1 MNDATPPSHD
11 AGIADADMAAAR
23 DAFQTLH
30 EVVKHARAT
39 LHRNIWDYMRGGTE
53 SETTTKRN
61 RLAFD
66 TIAFRPRVLRDMR
79 QVDTSGSFL
88 GHACRLPLV
97 LCPIGSLESFAE
109 DGPLQAMRA
118 AAAYGVPLFLS
129 SVGTVPL
136 EDVGAIG
143 GTKVFCLYKRGD
155 DAWLD
160 AVIGRAIDT
169 GFDAFALTVDSAWYS
184 RRERDIANR
193 FIKPWRQV
201 PGMDWQKALS
211 WADIERF
218 KKSYDIPLILKGI
231 ATAEDAALAVEHGA
245 EMIFVSNHGGRQLD
259 HGRGA
264 LDVLPEVVD
273 AVAGRAAV
281 AVDGGVTRGSD
292 IVKARALGAD
302 VVGIGRLLCCGLAAG
317 GAAGVARVLEL
328 LEEEV
333 RIDLGLLGVNSFDQL
348 EPDHLH
354 PAEPV
359 GPPHVW
365 SQYPLLSDDD
375 YTY

>member
-1 MNDATPPSHD
+1 MNDTAPPTHE
-11 AGIADADMAAAR
+11 AGIPEAEMAVIR
-23 DAFQTLH
+23 DRCQTLH
-30 EVVKHARAT
+30 EVVKHARAN
-39 LHRNIWDYMRGGTE
+39 LDRNIWDYLRGGTE

-66 TIAFRPRVLRDMR
+66 RIAFRPRVLRDMR
-79 QVDTSGSFL
+79 QIDTGGTFL
-88 GHACRLPLV
+88 GHACRLPVV

-109 DGPLQAMRA
+109 DGPRLAMRA

-136 EDVGAIG
+136 EAVGAIG

-155 DAWLD
+155 DSWLD
-160 AVIGRAIDT
+160 DVVGRAIDA

-193 FIKPWRQV
+193 FVKPWRQV
-201 PGMDWQKALS
+201 PGMDWQKALN
-211 WADIERF
+211 WADVERF
-218 KKSYDIPLILKGI
+218 KKTYDIPLVLKGI
-231 ATAEDAALAVEHGA
+231 ATAEDARLAVEHGA

-264 LDVLPEVVD
+264 LDMLPEVVD
-273 AVAGRAAV
+273 VVARRAAV
-281 AVDGGVTRGSD
+281 AVDGGVTRGTD

-317 GAAGVARVLEL
+317 GATGVMRVLEL
-328 LEEEV
+328 LEEEA
-333 RIDLGLLGVNSFDQL
+333 RIALGLVGVSGFDQL
-348 EPDHLH
+348 EASHLH
-354 PAEPV
+354 AAEPV
-359 GPPHVW
+359 DIPHVW
-365 SQYPLLSDDD
+365 SQYPLLSGDDHR
-375 YTY
+375 Y